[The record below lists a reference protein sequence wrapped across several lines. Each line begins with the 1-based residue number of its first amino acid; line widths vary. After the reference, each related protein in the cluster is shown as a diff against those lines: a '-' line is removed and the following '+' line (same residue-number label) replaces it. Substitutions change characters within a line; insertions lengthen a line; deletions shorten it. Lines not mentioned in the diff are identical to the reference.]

1 MTAFDQASVLLAGS
15 KADRAGGLTANGGIR
30 HIVVLGGD
38 SGIDQL
44 HQISNGVVASSCVS
58 GSLGQ
63 GDDTA
68 VSNVGLEDVITLVR
82 DRHCLG
88 SNLLREISGQEFIK
102 GKASLGLIAGKTRR
116 SAVLSICRSPLTLGN
131 HMVNREVFC
140 GTAV

>member
-1 MTAFDQASVLLAGS
+1 MASVSSILLAGS
-15 KADRAGGLTANGGIR
+15 KADGAGGLTR
-30 HIVVLGGD
+30 HSGVGDVVVLGGD
-38 SGIDQL
+38 RGIDQL
-44 HQISNGVVASSCVS
+44 HQIRNGVVTSSCVS

-82 DRHCLG
+82 DRHLCLG

-131 HMVNREVFC
+131 HMVDREVFC

>member
-1 MTAFDQASVLLAGS
+1 VMAFDQPSVLLAGS
-15 KADRAGGLTANGGIR
+15 KADGSGGLTSHGGVGDV
-30 HIVVLGGD
+30 VVLGSD
-38 SGIDQL
+38 RGIDQL
-44 HQISNGVVASSCVS
+44 HQISNGVVSSSCVS
-58 GSLGQ
+58 SSLGQ
-63 GDDTA
+63 GSHAA
-68 VSNVGLEDVITLVR
+68 VSHVGLEQIITLVR

-131 HMVNREVFC
+131 HMVDREVFC